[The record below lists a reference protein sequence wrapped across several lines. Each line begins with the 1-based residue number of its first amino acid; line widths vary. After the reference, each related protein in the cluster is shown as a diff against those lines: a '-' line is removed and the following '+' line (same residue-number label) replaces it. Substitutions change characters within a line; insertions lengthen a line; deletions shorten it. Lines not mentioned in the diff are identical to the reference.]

1 MAQDVIPT
9 FTMMME
15 DSTKWKSQ
23 EISFIQEASY
33 RVKVTT
39 KHFPKRNSHRFT
51 VSQFNTIKMDQ
62 AEIHMLSKE
71 MVDLQL
77 IKRRNKNIEW
87 HSKILSENGTRYHFI
102 SNKEAEDKSLAKVK
116 LITYSNKMLLVPVTS
131 ALWRGP
137 LIFHPREVINR
148 PLLLEIKQTEQH
160 WALLSTLSKCST
172 RCVNPGTAP
181 WRLRKLFLQTK
192 D

>member
-1 MAQDVIPT
+1 
-9 FTMMME
+9 
-15 DSTKWKSQ
+15 
-23 EISFIQEASY
+23 
-33 RVKVTT
+33 
-39 KHFPKRNSHRFT
+39 
-51 VSQFNTIKMDQ
+51 MDQ

-131 ALWRGP
+131 AL
-137 LIFHPREVINR
+137 
-148 PLLLEIKQTEQH
+148 
-160 WALLSTLSKCST
+160 
-172 RCVNPGTAP
+172 
-181 WRLRKLFLQTK
+181 
-192 D
+192 